1 MRSLSFLLALAFV
14 VAGSSLAGPSD
25 GGLPGIGTFVY
36 GGLST
41 VTAAPA
47 IVVATR

>member
-1 MRSLSFLLALAFV
+1 MRCISFLLALAFV
-14 VAGSSLAGPSD
+14 VAGPSLAGRSD
-25 GGLPGIGTFVY
+25 GGPPGIGTFVY
-36 GGLST
+36 GGLSI